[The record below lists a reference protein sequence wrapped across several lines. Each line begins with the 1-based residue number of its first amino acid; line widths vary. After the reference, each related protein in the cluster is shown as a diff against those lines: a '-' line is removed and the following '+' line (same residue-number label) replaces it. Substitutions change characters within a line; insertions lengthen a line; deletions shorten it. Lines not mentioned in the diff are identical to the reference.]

1 MKRFLY
7 TCLCFSMLFTAQ
19 AANDPYAVASIPD
32 SLLKGANVVKRMENM
47 QFTIISTD
55 QSVLRYKYAL
65 TILNE
70 NGDRYAHL
78 SEWYDKLRQISSI
91 EGSLYDKDGKLL
103 KKLKQKEILDL
114 SAVDDISLIDDNRR
128 KAHSFYHKVYPYTVE
143 YEVEIKYNNTFSI
156 PSWFPQEYEHQAV
169 EESRYTVSVPSDY
182 QIRYRMHNYKGE
194 PVQTTEK
201 NRKVYTWQAKGMLP
215 IEKEFASPRWHELTT
230 VVSLAPTEFEIE
242 GYKGNMS
249 TWKEFG
255 LFFNNLKKDR
265 DKLPDPVRKAVQKLT
280 AGVKDDK
287 EKVKALYNYLQ
298 QNTRYISI
306 QLGLGGWQ
314 PYNAAYVAQK
324 GYGDCKA
331 LSNYMYSLLKE
342 AGIKSN
348 YALIKAGEGDDLVM
362 DDFPTN
368 QFNHAILCVPFPKDT
383 MWLECT
389 SQSAPAGY
397 MGNFTGNR
405 KALLIDEEGGTV
417 VPTMRYG
424 LKENIQKRTV
434 KATLN
439 EQGTLQARVLTNY
452 KAIQQDNLSG
462 MIENLSN
469 EKVKEVLNE
478 ELGLSSYQ
486 VNGFKYNQKKDALPE
501 IIEELDLT
509 VNSFATVSG
518 KRLFITPNLLNK
530 ASTKLTEDQERKY
543 FIEIKLEYKDIDS
556 IEITIPDGYRVES
569 IAQDVSLQSKFGT
582 YSATMKLENNKL
594 IYIRTREQYAGKHPA
609 KDYGELAKYFN
620 AIHKADRNRIVFV
633 KQ

>member
-1 MKRFLY
+1 MRRFLS
-7 TCLCFSMLFTAQ
+7 TCLFLSMLFMAR
-19 AANDPYAVASIPD
+19 AANEPYAVANIPD
-32 SLLKGANVVKRMENM
+32 SLQKGANVVKRMENM
-47 QFTIISTD
+47 HFTIISTD
-55 QSVLRYKYAL
+55 QSVLHYKYAL
-65 TILNE
+65 TIMND

-78 SEWYDKLRQISSI
+78 IEWYDKLRQISSI
-91 EGSLYDKDGKLL
+91 EGSLYDKDGKLI
-103 KKLKQKEILDL
+103 KKLKQKEIQDL

-128 KAHSFYHKVYPYTVE
+128 KAHSFYHRVYPYTVE

-169 EESRYTVSVPSDY
+169 EESRYTVSVPTDY

-194 PVQTTEK
+194 PVQTTGK
-201 NRKVYTWQAKGMLP
+201 NRKEYTWQAKGMLP

-242 GYKGNMS
+242 GYKGNMT
-249 TWKEFG
+249 TWKDFG
-255 LFFNNLKKDR
+255 LFFNTLKKDR
-265 DKLPDPVRKAVQKLT
+265 DQLPAPVRQTVQKLT
-280 AGVKDDK
+280 AGIMDDK
-287 EKVKALYNYLQ
+287 EKVRVLYNYLQ

-331 LSNYMYSLLKE
+331 LSNYMCSLLKE

-348 YALIKAGEGDDLVM
+348 YALIKAGAEEDLVM

-405 KALLIDEEGGTV
+405 KALLISEEGGTLV
-417 VPTMRYG
+417 STIRYG
-424 LKENIQKRTV
+424 LKDNIQKRNV
-434 KATLN
+434 KAALN
-439 EQGTLQARVLTNY
+439 EQGTLQAHVLTNY
-452 KAIQQDNLSG
+452 KAIQQDFLSS
-462 MIENLSN
+462 MVDNLSN

-486 VNGFKYNQKKDALPE
+486 VNGFKYNQKKVAMPE
-501 IIEELDLT
+501 IDEELDLT

-530 ASTKLTEDQERKY
+530 TSTKLSEDHQRKY
-543 FIEIKLEYKDIDS
+543 AIELKFEYKDIDS
-556 IEITIPDGYRVES
+556 IEITVPNGYRVES
-569 IAQDVSLQSKFGT
+569 IAQDVALKTKFGT

-594 IYIRTREQYAGKHPA
+594 VYIRTREQYTGKYPA
-609 KDYGELAKYFN
+609 KDYGELANYLN
-620 AIHKADRNRIVFV
+620 AIHKADRNRVVLV

>member
-78 SEWYDKLRQISSI
+78 TEWYDKLRQISSI

>member
-78 SEWYDKLRQISSI
+78 TEWYDKLRQISSI

-265 DKLPDPVRKAVQKLT
+265 DKLPDPVRQAVQKLT

>member
-32 SLLKGANVVKRMENM
+32 SLLKGSNVVKRMENM

-78 SEWYDKLRQISSI
+78 TEWYDKLRQISSI